1 MIYGLLFIIVVEYA
15 MSYDVVPLEYRMIFS
30 HKNKAKAKHFYKHEL
45 THLVISQ
52 GPIFNTKTILSQ
64 GLPKK
69 DGHEWDP
76 IRCYGHDVIWFM
88 SKYSKHSGSWMPG
101 T

>member
-15 MSYDVVPLEYRMIFS
+15 MSYYVVPLEYRRIFS

-52 GPIFNTKTILSQ
+52 GPIFNTKTILSKHRDY
-64 GLPKK
+64 PKK
-69 DGHEWDP
+69 MVMNETLLG
-76 IRCYGHDVIWFM
+76 VM
-88 SKYSKHSGSWMPG
+88 VMM
-101 T
+101 